1 MFMKRFFIFAAMLI
15 SLTVKGMADPDGP
28 QPVRPSTDQ
37 IILIPQGMFDPERTI
52 TLCRYDF
59 DANPGTVEL
68 TCYGTGNHTELYIM
82 TPDGL
87 IIDQTLIDTD
97 IMQNATLLLPTEAG
111 TYYLILN
118 SERYFGSVE
127 IIME

>member
-1 MFMKRFFIFAAMLI
+1 MKRFFIFAAMLI

-87 IIDQTLIDTD
+87 II
-97 IMQNATLLLPTEAG
+97 EAG